1 MDEKVKEQILA
12 IRDTGLTNMFDV
24 NTVQRLAYERDFYEL
39 VLYLED
45 HRKEYVNFI
54 LTGVDA
60 IPNWLN
66 AESDD
71 DTVVEHS
78 EGQTINISHSN
89 VVFFD

>member
-24 NTVQRLAYERDFYEL
+24 NTVQRMAYERDFYEL

-54 LTGVDA
+54 LTGEA
-60 IPNWLN
+60 STTQFRPQKLP
-66 AESDD
+66 S
-71 DTVVEHS
+71 
-78 EGQTINISHSN
+78 GLSHI
-89 VVFFD
+89 FR